1 MEAAPPPPPS
11 NRELLVTHPR
21 ITQGAAALAAIA
33 LGAFLWSACSDNVS
47 DFPMGPSAAAL
58 GQSPDIH
65 AAIAAQ
71 GHHTDAL
78 LRIPGVVGTAVALVK
93 GKAAVRIF
101 VERADVRGLP
111 GQLDGMPVDVKV
123 TGRFMALSDPTT
135 RQRPAPLGYSVGHP
149 AITAGSIGGRGL
161 GGAGAAFGL
170 SNNHALANS
179 NDASIRD
186 PAPQPGA
193 HDRGAAPPD
202 HIRT

>member
-21 ITQGAAALAAIA
+21 ITQGAPAVAAIA

-78 LRIPGVVGTAVALVK
+78 LRIPGVVGTAVALVR

-149 AITAGSIGGRGL
+149 AITAGSLCRRRLRRAGGPPPPQAQKTARKQLQSTRPGT
-161 GGAGAAFGL
+161 
-170 SNNHALANS
+170 
-179 NDASIRD
+179 RT
-186 PAPQPGA
+186 PARRP
-193 HDRGAAPPD
+193 HERPP
-202 HIRT
+202 

>member
-1 MEAAPPPPPS
+1 MQAAPPPSPS

-47 DFPMGPSAAAL
+47 DFPTGPSAAVL
-58 GQSPDIH
+58 GQAPDIH

-71 GHHTDAL
+71 GHHSDGL
-78 LRIPGVVGTAVALVK
+78 MRIPGVVGTAVGLVK
-93 GKAAVRIF
+93 GKPAVRIF

-111 GQLDGMPVDVKV
+111 SELDGMPVDVKV

-149 AITAGSIGGRGL
+149 AITAGSIGGRG
-161 GGAGAAFGL
+161 
-170 SNNHALANS
+170 
-179 NDASIRD
+179 RD
-186 PAPQPGA
+186 PAGA
-193 HDRGAAPPD
+193 PYVLSGHPRRAD
-202 HIRT
+202 TK

>member
-1 MEAAPPPPPS
+1 MKAAPPPPPS

-47 DFPMGPSAAAL
+47 DFPMGPSTAAL

-78 LRIPGVVGTAVALVK
+78 LRIPGVVGTAVAMVK

-123 TGRFMALSDPTT
+123 TGRFIALSDPTT

-149 AITAGSIGGRGL
+149 AITAGSIGGRGVERA
-161 GGAGAAFGL
+161 GGPL
-170 SNNHALANS
+170 
-179 NDASIRD
+179 
-186 PAPQPGA
+186 
-193 HDRGAAPPD
+193 APPQ
-202 HIRT
+202 HPPPPRHNK

>member
-1 MEAAPPPPPS
+1 
-11 NRELLVTHPR
+11 
-21 ITQGAAALAAIA
+21 
-33 LGAFLWSACSDNVS
+33 
-47 DFPMGPSAAAL
+47 MGPSAAAL

-149 AITAGSIGGRGL
+149 AITAGSIGGRGVERA
-161 GGAGAAFGL
+161 GGPL
-170 SNNHALANS
+170 
-179 NDASIRD
+179 
-186 PAPQPGA
+186 
-193 HDRGAAPPD
+193 APPQ
-202 HIRT
+202 HPPPPRHNK